1 MIEVSAVQ
9 FIQNPAHIQ
18 ALATKEPVI
27 VDNGKHKQVL
37 MNYDDYQALTKKWAQ
52 ISLHSVRMM
61 LICKSCRIIVMKN

>member
-37 MNYDDYQALTKKWAQ
+37 MNYDDYQALTKKWTQ